1 MLSYQTL
8 LFNLFPACVNKITYA
23 CVNIIVDIMS
33 PWLLFGVL
41 SYFTESS
48 VFTSACKDFDFLFLS
63 NRTAMAAA
71 IASCFART
79 RCKSSFSVSPCDVSS
94 SSLQNVA
101 SSILYCEHCLV
112 VLSITN
118 ICIALLLLIGP
129 RKN

>member
-48 VFTSACKDFDFLFLS
+48 VSTSACKDFDFFVSLHL
-63 NRTAMAAA
+63 TAMAAA
-71 IASCFART
+71 IASCFARA
-79 RCKSSFSVSPCDVSS
+79 RCKSSFRVD
-94 SSLQNVA
+94 
-101 SSILYCEHCLV
+101 LV
-112 VLSITN
+112 TRGSRGDWRRL
-118 ICIALLLLIGP
+118 
-129 RKN
+129 RWK